1 MRTLTMDTAAS
12 PFRTDHARILRSLD
26 KRPVELPP
34 GDVLR
39 ERYDPTVRE
48 AAVQTWRDRMVNEH
62 RSAAVFAALVPQ
74 LIEASSTIDV
84 QTVALRAATDEIYH
98 ATLCGDVVRAFGGE
112 PEATAE
118 PTLMRMPCH
127 DGLSALE
134 RAVRNVAFV
143 GCLSETV
150 AVALISEERE
160 LADEPL
166 VRATLDRILPDE
178 VAHARLGWLYLTHN
192 LPRLD
197 AGAPARMAAYLRV
210 AFAYLERREVDLLPL
225 TPPAIPAELRAQRE
239 AVGLC
244 EGEDARSLFYKTVTE
259 VIVPRFEALGIDASD
274 AWKHRREGSAAPP
287 LVEH

>member
-1 MRTLTMDTAAS
+1 
-12 PFRTDHARILRSLD
+12 
-26 KRPVELPP
+26 
-34 GDVLR
+34 
-39 ERYDPTVRE
+39 
-48 AAVQTWRDRMVNEH
+48 MVNEH
-62 RSAAVFAALVPQ
+62 RSAAVFASLVPQ

-98 ATLCGDVVRAFGGE
+98 ATLCGDVVRAFGGDAS
-112 PEATAE
+112 ATAE
-118 PTLMRMPCH
+118 PALVRMPEH
-127 DGLSALE
+127 EGLSALE
-134 RAVRNVAFV
+134 RAVRNVTFV

-150 AVALISEERE
+150 AVALIAEERE
-160 LADEPL
+160 LADEPF

-197 AGAPARMAAYLRV
+197 AGAVGRMERYLRV

-239 AVGLC
+239 AVGMC

-259 VIVPRFEALGIDASD
+259 VIVPRFEALGIDAAH
-274 AWKHRREGSAAPP
+274 AWKHRREVDVARD
-287 LVEH
+287 